1 MSYIKAEDILPRELL
16 RQLQQ
21 YADGTCI
28 YIPRKAE
35 NRQSRG
41 CSPAYREELRQR
53 NQQIRH
59 DRRMGL
65 TTRQLSEKYHL
76 SEKSISRI
84 LREGNN

>member
-1 MSYIKAEDILPRELL
+1 MSYIKAEDILPLELL

-41 CSPAYREELRQR
+41 CGPAYRAELWKR
-53 NQQIRH
+53 NEQIRH
-59 DRRMGL
+59 ERRMGL
-65 TTRQLSEKYHL
+65 TTEQLSEKYHL
-76 SEKSISRI
+76 SEKSIGRI
-84 LREGNN
+84 LREGKS